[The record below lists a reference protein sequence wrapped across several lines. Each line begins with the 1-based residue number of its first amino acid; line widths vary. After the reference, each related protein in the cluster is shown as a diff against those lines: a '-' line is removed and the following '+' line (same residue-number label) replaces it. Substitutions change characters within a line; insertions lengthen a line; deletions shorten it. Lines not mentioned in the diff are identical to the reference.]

1 MLPDPIK
8 FIFFFSRN
16 NSCLRESS
24 DDRKCYVRRLRFA
37 ICTSPIMHLIYPHS
51 FLLGP
56 LKYPGEIKNRDYANF
71 WGAKKVYYG
80 RCKNGE
86 WNLKQREWVTT
97 VTFSLMTLW
106 WLSFRPFYVLT
117 TTSFINASESQS
129 LQSAFVSLFWF
140 PVWNGKRHISGTC
153 RRSTK
158 GRDKFTESE
167 SYFWKHFLS
176 VISFRGSTC
185 DIYLHCTFI
194 FVKNERVLS
203 PCFDTTWITH

>member
-1 MLPDPIK
+1 MI
-8 FIFFFSRN
+8 
-16 NSCLRESS
+16 
-24 DDRKCYVRRLRFA
+24 
-37 ICTSPIMHLIYPHS
+37 HLVYPHR

-86 WNLKQREWVTT
+86 WNLKQREWVTS

-106 WLSFRPFYVLT
+106 WLSFRPYDVPT
-117 TTSFINASESQS
+117 TTSLINVSESQS
-129 LQSAFVSLFWF
+129 LQSVFVSSFRF

-158 GRDKFTESE
+158 GRDQFTESE
-167 SYFWKHFLS
+167 RYVWKHFLS
-176 VISFRGSTC
+176 VISFRGSTF
-185 DIYLHCTFI
+185 DNYLHCTFI
-194 FVKNERVLS
+194 FVNNEWELS
-203 PCFDTTWITH
+203 CCSVTTWKTHEYSQSQLYGQLLNTDTALSRTVCFVPGVWESP

>member
-1 MLPDPIK
+1 
-8 FIFFFSRN
+8 
-16 NSCLRESS
+16 
-24 DDRKCYVRRLRFA
+24 
-37 ICTSPIMHLIYPHS
+37 MHLIYPHC

-86 WNLKQREWVTT
+86 WNLKQREWVTS

-158 GRDKFTESE
+158 GRDQFTESE
-167 SYFWKHFLS
+167 SYVWKHFLS
-176 VISFRGSTC
+176 VISFQGSTF
-185 DIYLHCTFI
+185 DNYLHCTFI
-194 FVKNERVLS
+194 FVNNE
-203 PCFDTTWITH
+203 TWKTHEYSQSQL